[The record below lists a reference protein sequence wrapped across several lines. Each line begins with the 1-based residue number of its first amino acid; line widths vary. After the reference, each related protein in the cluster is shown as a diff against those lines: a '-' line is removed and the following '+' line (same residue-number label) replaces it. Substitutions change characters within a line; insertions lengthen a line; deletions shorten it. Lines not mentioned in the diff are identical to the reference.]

1 MANKYGYMAKI
12 GLSDDGLQT
21 SLKEIDSSLKEVDR
35 SIAATDK
42 AINNAGKAG
51 LETTQLWEQQY
62 DLLKTQIET
71 TAEKLQGL
79 ESVQS
84 KVAEAYDNG
93 AIDYSVYIEFQ
104 NEIANTATKLEN
116 LKKRAEEANAALHP
130 SADTSTY
137 QTINTSLD
145 GVNQRYAN
153 SRKELEEVNKALKVS
168 GDNAQLMA
176 QKNTLLGEAIH
187 DAQVKLQVLTSQ
199 QERMNEAVRSGDTT
213 AEEYRAFQREIAN
226 TQAELA
232 ALTEEQKNLGKAAEE
247 TGDKSEK
254 GLEKTTDALKK
265 VEKVA
270 MATTAAVTAALG
282 KLSSDALSAYSQHE
296 QMTGGIE
303 TLFAGAEDTVIANA
317 QNAYK
322 TAGIS
327 ANSYMETVTGFS
339 ATLLQGLGGDTQKAA
354 SIADQALIDMADNAN
369 KMGTAMGSI
378 QYAYQGF
385 AKQNYTMLD
394 NLKLGYGG
402 SQAEMARLINDSG
415 VLNGQ
420 MMATAKNVKEI
431 PFDKVIEAIHV
442 IQTNLGI
449 TGTTA
454 KEAESTIEGSLN
466 KLKASWENALVEIAQ
481 PLDDFAQDGLTVLND
496 NVDEIKEALVDTM
509 EEIKPLLDEGLEKA
523 KNWIESGGL
532 KEFSEDVVGTVEFI
546 IDNKETLLGI
556 FAALEISLG
565 AERMNKVIDSS
576 KEIISAI
583 NGIGDAANTAVGGV
597 DAMSMSLSG
606 WVAVAAVTIT
616 TAMALKTAIDNAA
629 DRLGEHSEEVNAL
642 DDEYKE
648 LNETLEEYNRLK
660 AESIELAAQEAGQN
674 IEDAKA
680 RAQSYKSQIDTL
692 ESLIAK
698 NREYY
703 GTNDLRGNELH
714 YFDQSGNAVGNAG
727 SFDEISDQLGSLYS
741 NYYAANDI
749 VRAYSETI
757 DEATDNSVKHMGE
770 VSEAAANSVK
780 SGEEALASAWE
791 HIRETTKAKMDELD
805 DQLATHKID
814 DTQYWAQRKAY
825 LEAHRDEESEEWWKY
840 YDAVTGHY
848 DKLSK
853 TEKTAADKSAKEAET
868 ALKDSYS
875 KRYEALKRQQKKNG
889 YGDSWLADELKK
901 MISELS
907 EGSDLYN
914 TYYDKWLDLTDKIS
928 DATKKATEKEVKEW
942 KASSDKVSDAVEKK
956 YEKVQQAFE
965 KAKSS
970 YINALD
976 MSASDKPEDDIYSRM
991 GLARPKSSEE
1001 EDTGN
1006 QYDFSS
1012 ENISKQTKELDE
1024 YTRNMERLEKSDIPE
1039 EYLENIRSM
1048 SFDKRKEYVKELLK
1062 LSPERLKKHYAD
1074 ISKYYR
1080 SAEKAGRSETQS
1092 LRDDA
1097 DKAAEEAKNTIK
1109 TSLDGL
1115 SSNAY
1120 ESGKAAAEAYW
1131 KGFKEYKADT
1141 NKLMGVTSAGSGGT
1155 SSSAAAVTPVNLT
1168 INVNGKQVATVNT
1181 EDYLNKMKNEGGVID
1196 V

>member
-1 MANKYGYMAKI
+1 
-12 GLSDDGLQT
+12 
-21 SLKEIDSSLKEVDR
+21 
-35 SIAATDK
+35 
-42 AINNAGKAG
+42 
-51 LETTQLWEQQY
+51 
-62 DLLKTQIET
+62 
-71 TAEKLQGL
+71 
-79 ESVQS
+79 
-84 KVAEAYDNG
+84 
-93 AIDYSVYIEFQ
+93 
-104 NEIANTATKLEN
+104 
-116 LKKRAEEANAALHP
+116 
-130 SADTSTY
+130 
-137 QTINTSLD
+137 
-145 GVNQRYAN
+145 
-153 SRKELEEVNKALKVS
+153 
-168 GDNAQLMA
+168 
-176 QKNTLLGEAIH
+176 
-187 DAQVKLQVLTSQ
+187 
-199 QERMNEAVRSGDTT
+199 
-213 AEEYRAFQREIAN
+213 
-226 TQAELA
+226 
-232 ALTEEQKNLGKAAEE
+232 
-247 TGDKSEK
+247 
-254 GLEKTTDALKK
+254 
-265 VEKVA
+265 
-270 MATTAAVTAALG
+270 
-282 KLSSDALSAYSQHE
+282 
-296 QMTGGIE
+296 
-303 TLFAGAEDTVIANA
+303 
-317 QNAYK
+317 
-322 TAGIS
+322 
-327 ANSYMETVTGFS
+327 
-339 ATLLQGLGGDTQKAA
+339 
-354 SIADQALIDMADNAN
+354 
-369 KMGTAMGSI
+369 
-378 QYAYQGF
+378 
-385 AKQNYTMLD
+385 
-394 NLKLGYGG
+394 
-402 SQAEMARLINDSG
+402 MARLINDSG

-420 MMATAKNVKEI
+420 MVATAKNVKEI
-431 PFDKVIEAIHV
+431 PFDKMIEAIHV

-454 KEAESTIEGSLN
+454 KEAETTIEGSLN

-509 EEIKPLLDEGLEKA
+509 EEIKPLLDDTLEKV
-523 KNWIESGGL
+523 KDWIESGGL
-532 KEFSEDVVGTVEFI
+532 KELSENIVGTVEFI
-546 IDNKETLLGI
+546 INNKETLLGI
-556 FAALEISLG
+556 FAALELALG
-565 AERMNKVIDSS
+565 AERIS
-576 KEIISAI
+576 KAVSGLKDVTSAI

-642 DDEYKE
+642 DDEYKK

-680 RAQSYKSQIDTL
+680 KAQSYKSQIDTL

-703 GTNDLRGNELH
+703 GTNDLRGNELY

-727 SFDEISDQLGSLYS
+727 SFDEISDRLGSLYS
-741 NYYAANDI
+741 DYYAANDI

-780 SGEEALASAWE
+780 SGEEALASAWD

-825 LEAHRDEESEEWWKY
+825 LEAHRDEDSEEWWKY
-840 YDAVTGHY
+840 YDAVTDHY

-853 TEKTAADKSAKEAET
+853 TEKTAAEKAAKEAEN
-868 ALKDSYS
+868 AVKESYS
-875 KRYEALKRQQKKNG
+875 QKYEALKRQQKENG
-889 YGDSWLADELKK
+889 YDDQWLADELKK
-901 MISELS
+901 MLSELT

-928 DATKKATEKEVKEW
+928 DATEKATEKEVKEW
-942 KASSDKVSDAVEKK
+942 KTSADKVANAVEKK
-956 YEKVQQAFE
+956 YEQVQKAFE

-970 YINALD
+970 YISALD
-976 MSASDKPEDDIYSRM
+976 LSASEKSEEDVYSRL
-991 GLARPKSSEE
+991 GLARPKNGEE
-1001 EDTGN
+1001 SADS

-1012 ENISKQTKELDE
+1012 DTIEKQTKELDE
-1024 YTRNMERLEKSDIPE
+1024 YNRNMERLEKSDIPE

-1080 SAEKAGRSETQS
+1080 SAEKAGRSDTQS

-1141 NKLMGVTSAGSGGT
+1141 DKLMGVTAAGTGGST
-1155 SSSAAAVTPVNLT
+1155 SSAAAAAAPINLT

>member
-1 MANKYGYMAKI
+1 MAKI
-12 GLSDDGLQT
+12 GIDTSGLQA
-21 SLKEIDSSLKEVDR
+21 SLKDVDTAVKSLSREMKSVDNVIKQ
-35 SIAATDK
+35 S
-42 AINNAGKAG
+42 G
-51 LETTQLWEQQY
+51 ES
-62 DLLKTQIET
+62 
-71 TAEKLQGL
+71 AEM
-79 ESVQS
+79 
-84 KVAEAYDNG
+84 
-93 AIDYSVYIEFQ
+93 
-104 NEIANTATKLEN
+104 T
-116 LKKRAEEANAALHP
+116 
-130 SADTSTY
+130 
-137 QTINTSLD
+137 
-145 GVNQRYAN
+145 
-153 SRKELEEVNKALKVS
+153 
-168 GDNAQLMA
+168 A
-176 QKNTLLGEAIH
+176 QKNEIY
-187 DAQVKLQVLTSQ
+187 AQKAAQLTQKLTALKSVESSILSA
-199 QERMNEAVRSGDTT
+199 RDSGNIS
-213 AEEYRAFQREIAN
+213 AEQYREYQREIAS
-226 TQAELA
+226 TEA
-232 ALTEEQKNLGKAAEE
+232 ALKNLGKTTEE
-247 TGDKSEK
+247 TAQKTLTLEDIVKANVISDIIVKGAEK
-254 GLEKTTDALKK
+254 
-265 VEKVA
+265 
-270 MATTAAVTAALG
+270 VTAAL
-282 KLSSDALSAYSQHE
+282 KQISSDALEAYSKYE

-339 ATLLQGLGGDTQKAA
+339 ATLLQGLSGDTQKAA
-354 SIADQALIDMADNAN
+354 EIADRALIDMSDNAN

-420 MMATAKNVKEI
+420 MVATAENVKEI

-466 KLKASWENALVEIAQ
+466 KLKASWENALVEIAE
-481 PLDDFAQDGLTVLND
+481 PLDDFAQGGLTVLND
-496 NVDEIKEALVDTM
+496 NVDEIKEALVGTM

-556 FAALEISLG
+556 FAALELSLG
-565 AERMNKVIDSS
+565 AERMSKVIDSS

-780 SGEEALASAWE
+780 SGEEALESAWE
-791 HIRETTKAKMDELD
+791 HIRATTKAKMDELD
-805 DQLATHKID
+805 GQLATHKID
-814 DTQYWAQRKAY
+814 DNTYWAQRKAY
-825 LEAHRDEESEEWWKY
+825 LEAHRDEDSEEWWKY
-840 YDAVTGHY
+840 YDAVNDHY

-875 KRYEALKRQQKKNG
+875 KRYEALKRQQKENG
-889 YGDSWLADELKK
+889 YGDSWLADGLKK
-901 MISELS
+901 MLSELT
-907 EGSDLYN
+907 EGSELYN
-914 TYYDKWLDLTDKIS
+914 TYYDKWIDLTDKIS
-928 DATKKATEKEVKEW
+928 DATEKATEKEVKEW
-942 KASSDKVSDAVEKK
+942 QTSSDKVSDAVEKK

-1012 ENISKQTKELDE
+1012 DTIEKQTKELDE

-1080 SAEKAGRSETQS
+1080 SAEKAGRSDTQS
-1092 LRDDA
+1092 LKDDA
-1097 DKAAEEAKNTIK
+1097 DKAALAAKGSIQK
-1109 TSLDGL
+1109 SLSELGSD
-1115 SSNAY
+1115 AY

-1131 KGFKEYKADT
+1131 KGFAEYKSDT
-1141 NKLMGVTSAGSGGT
+1141 EKLMGVTAAGNSKSAGIT
-1155 SSSAAAVTPVNLT
+1155 TPVNLT
-1168 INVNGKQVATVNT
+1168 INVNGKQAATIST
-1181 EDYLNKMKNEGGVID
+1181 EEYLNQVKNQGGTLD

>member
-1 MANKYGYMAKI
+1 MAKI
-12 GLSDDGLQT
+12 GIDTSGLQT
-21 SLKEIDSSLKEVDR
+21 SIKDVDTAVKSLSREMKAVDSV
-35 SIAATDK
+35 IAQS
-42 AINNAGKAG
+42 G
-51 LETTQLWEQQY
+51 ES
-62 DLLKTQIET
+62 
-71 TAEKLQGL
+71 AEM
-79 ESVQS
+79 
-84 KVAEAYDNG
+84 
-93 AIDYSVYIEFQ
+93 
-104 NEIANTATKLEN
+104 T
-116 LKKRAEEANAALHP
+116 
-130 SADTSTY
+130 
-137 QTINTSLD
+137 
-145 GVNQRYAN
+145 
-153 SRKELEEVNKALKVS
+153 
-168 GDNAQLMA
+168 A
-176 QKNTLLGEAIH
+176 QKNELYSQKIA
-187 DAQVKLQVLTSQ
+187 KLTEKLTALKSVENNVLSARNSGNISAEQ
-199 QERMNEAVRSGDTT
+199 FREYEREVVSTESALKR
-213 AEEYRAFQREIAN
+213 
-226 TQAELA
+226 
-232 ALTEEQKNLGKAAEE
+232 LTEEQKNLGKATEE
-247 TGDKSEK
+247 TTQKAVTLGDIVKANVISDVIVKGAEK
-254 GLEKTTDALKK
+254 VTGALKQI
-265 VEKVA
+265 
-270 MATTAAVTAALG
+270 
-282 KLSSDALSAYSQHE
+282 SSEAINAYSQYE
-296 QMTGGIE
+296 QMVGGVE
-303 TLFAGAEDTVIANA
+303 TLFAGAEDIVLENA
-317 QNAYK
+317 RNAYK

-402 SQAEMARLINDSG
+402 SQAEKARLINDSG

-420 MMATAKNVKEI
+420 MVATAKNVKEI

-454 KEAESTIEGSLN
+454 KEAETTIEGSLN

-556 FAALEISLG
+556 FAALELSLG

-629 DRLGEHSEEVNAL
+629 DRLGEHSEKVNAL
-642 DDEYKE
+642 DDEYNE

-703 GTNDLRGNELH
+703 GTNDLRGNELY

-757 DEATDNSVKHMGE
+757 DEVTDNSVKHMGE

-791 HIRETTKAKMDELD
+791 HLRATTKAKMEEYDSD
-805 DQLATHKID
+805 LATHKID
-814 DTQYWAQRKAY
+814 DNTYWAQRKAY

-840 YDAVTGHY
+840 YDAVNDHY

-853 TEKTAADKSAKEAET
+853 TEKTAADKAAKEA
-868 ALKDSYS
+868 
-875 KRYEALKRQQKKNG
+875 
-889 YGDSWLADELKK
+889 
-901 MISELS
+901 
-907 EGSDLYN
+907 
-914 TYYDKWLDLTDKIS
+914 DKIS
-928 DATKKATEKEVKEW
+928 DATEKATEKEVKEW
-942 KASSDKVSDAVEKK
+942 KTSSDKVSDAVEKK

-976 MSASDKPEDDIYSRM
+976 MSTSDKPEDDVYSRL
-991 GLARPKSSEE
+991 GLARPKNGEE
-1001 EDTGN
+1001 SADS

-1012 ENISKQTKELDE
+1012 DTIEKQTKELDE
-1024 YTRNMERLEKSDIPE
+1024 YTRNMEKLENSDIPE

-1048 SFDKRKEYVKELLK
+1048 NFDKRKEYVKELLK

-1074 ISKYYR
+1074 ISRYYQ
-1080 SAEKAGRSETQS
+1080 SAERAGRSDTQS
-1092 LRDDA
+1092 LKDDA
-1097 DKAAEEAKNTIK
+1097 DKAALAAKGSIQK
-1109 TSLDGL
+1109 SLSELGSD
-1115 SSNAY
+1115 AY

-1141 NKLMGVTSAGSGGT
+1141 DKLMGVTSAGSGGST
-1155 SSSAAAVTPVNLT
+1155 SSAAAVTPVNLT

>member
-12 GLSDDGLQT
+12 GIDTSGLQT
-21 SLKEIDSSLKEVDR
+21 SIKDVDTAVKSLSREMKAVDSV
-35 SIAATDK
+35 IAQS
-42 AINNAGKAG
+42 G
-51 LETTQLWEQQY
+51 ES
-62 DLLKTQIET
+62 
-71 TAEKLQGL
+71 AEM
-79 ESVQS
+79 
-84 KVAEAYDNG
+84 
-93 AIDYSVYIEFQ
+93 
-104 NEIANTATKLEN
+104 T
-116 LKKRAEEANAALHP
+116 
-130 SADTSTY
+130 
-137 QTINTSLD
+137 
-145 GVNQRYAN
+145 
-153 SRKELEEVNKALKVS
+153 
-168 GDNAQLMA
+168 A
-176 QKNTLLGEAIH
+176 QKNELYSQKIA
-187 DAQVKLQVLTSQ
+187 KLTEKLTALKSVENNVLSARNSGNISVEQ
-199 QERMNEAVRSGDTT
+199 FREYEREVVSTESALKR
-213 AEEYRAFQREIAN
+213 
-226 TQAELA
+226 
-232 ALTEEQKNLGKAAEE
+232 LTEEQKNLGKATEE
-247 TGDKSEK
+247 TTQKAVTLGDIVKANVISDVIVKGAEK
-254 GLEKTTDALKK
+254 VTGALKQI
-265 VEKVA
+265 
-270 MATTAAVTAALG
+270 
-282 KLSSDALSAYSQHE
+282 SSEAISAYSQYE
-296 QMTGGIE
+296 QMVGGVE
-303 TLFAGAEDTVIANA
+303 TLFAGAEDIVLENA
-317 QNAYK
+317 ENAFK
-322 TAGIS
+322 TAGVS
-327 ANSYMETVTGFS
+327 ANNYMQTVTSFS
-339 ATLLQGLGGDTQKAA
+339 ATLLQGLDGDTEKAA

-420 MMATAKNVKEI
+420 MVATAKNVKEI

-454 KEAESTIEGSLN
+454 NEAESTIEGSLN

-481 PLDDFAQDGLTVLND
+481 PLDDFAQGGLTVLND

-532 KEFSEDVVGTVEFI
+532 KEFSEDVVSTVEFI

-556 FAALEISLG
+556 FAALEVSLG

-741 NYYAANDI
+741 DYYAANDI

-791 HIRETTKAKMDELD
+791 HIRATTKAKMEEYDSD
-805 DQLATHKID
+805 LATHKID
-814 DTQYWAQRKAY
+814 DNTYWAQRKAY
-825 LEAHRDEESEEWWKY
+825 LEAHRDEDSEEWWKY
-840 YDAVTGHY
+840 YDAVTDHY

-853 TEKTAADKSAKEAET
+853 TEKTAADKAAKEA
-868 ALKDSYS
+868 
-875 KRYEALKRQQKKNG
+875 
-889 YGDSWLADELKK
+889 
-901 MISELS
+901 
-907 EGSDLYN
+907 
-914 TYYDKWLDLTDKIS
+914 DKIS
-928 DATKKATEKEVKEW
+928 DATEKATEKEVKEW
-942 KASSDKVSDAVEKK
+942 KTSSDKVSDAVEKK

-976 MSASDKPEDDIYSRM
+976 LSASKKAEDDVYSRL
-991 GLARPKSSEE
+991 GLARPKNGEE
-1001 EDTGN
+1001 SADS

-1012 ENISKQTKELDE
+1012 DTIEKQTKELDE

-1048 SFDKRKEYVKELLK
+1048 NFDKRKEYVKELLK

-1074 ISKYYR
+1074 ISRYYQ
-1080 SAEKAGRSETQS
+1080 SAERAGRSDTQS
-1092 LRDDA
+1092 LKDDA

-1120 ESGKAAAEAYW
+1120 ESGKATAEAYW

-1141 NKLMGVTSAGSGGT
+1141 DKLMGVTSAGSGGT

>member
-1 MANKYGYMAKI
+1 MAPNKYGYMAKI
-12 GLSDDGLQT
+12 GIDTTGVQNGLTEADSAMRAFSREMREVNNVIAQGGNSAEMAAQRNQLYAEQITQLNRRLEALRSVEEDINRARANGNIDESEYRAYRREIEQT
-21 SLKEIDSSLKEVDR
+21 ENALQNLREQQRDIG
-35 SIAATDK
+35 A
-42 AINNAGKAG
+42 NAGKD
-51 LETTQLWEQQY
+51 Y
-62 DLLKTQIET
+62 DKVVS
-71 TAEKLQGL
+71 ALQ
-79 ESVQS
+79 
-84 KVAEAYDNG
+84 N
-93 AIDYSVYIEFQ
+93 
-104 NEIANTATKLEN
+104 
-116 LKKRAEEANAALHP
+116 
-130 SADTSTY
+130 
-137 QTINTSLD
+137 
-145 GVNQRYAN
+145 
-153 SRKELEEVNKALKVS
+153 
-168 GDNAQLMA
+168 
-176 QKNTLLGEAIH
+176 
-187 DAQVKLQVLTSQ
+187 
-199 QERMNEAVRSGDTT
+199 
-213 AEEYRAFQREIAN
+213 
-226 TQAELA
+226 
-232 ALTEEQKNLGKAAEE
+232 
-247 TGDKSEK
+247 
-254 GLEKTTDALKK
+254 

-270 MATTAAVTAALG
+270 LATTGAVAAALG
-282 KLSSDALSAYSQHE
+282 KLSSDALSAYSQYE
-296 QMTGGIE
+296 QLGGGIE
-303 TLFAGAEDTVIANA
+303 TLFAGAEDIVLENA
-317 QNAYK
+317 ENAFK
-322 TAGIS
+322 TAGVS
-327 ANSYMETVTGFS
+327 ANNYMQTVTSFL
-339 ATLLQGLGGDTQKAA
+339 ATLLQGLDGDTEKAA
-354 SIADQALIDMADNAN
+354 RIADQALIDMSDNAN

-415 VLNGQ
+415 VLNGEII
-420 MMATAKNVKEI
+420 ATAENVKQI
-431 PFDKVIEAIHV
+431 PFDKIIEAIHV

-454 KEAESTIEGSLN
+454 LEAETTLEGSMN

-509 EEIKPLLDEGLEKA
+509 EEIKPLLDDTLEKV
-523 KNWIESGGL
+523 KDWIESGGL
-532 KEFSEDVVGTVEFI
+532 KELSENIVGTVEFI
-546 IDNKETLLGI
+546 INNKETLLGI
-556 FAALEISLG
+556 FAALELALG
-565 AERMNKVIDSS
+565 AERIS
-576 KEIISAI
+576 KAVSGLKDVTSAI

-680 RAQSYKSQIDTL
+680 RALSYKSQIDTL

-791 HIRETTKAKMDELD
+791 HIRETTKAKMEEYDSD
-805 DQLATHKID
+805 LATHKID
-814 DTQYWAQRKAY
+814 DNTYWAQRKAY

-840 YDAVTGHY
+840 YDAVNDHY

-853 TEKTAADKSAKEAET
+853 TEKTAADKSAKEAE
-868 ALKDSYS
+868 AVLKDSYS
-875 KRYEALKRQQKKNG
+875 KRYEALKRQQKENG

-901 MISELS
+901 MLSELTK
-907 EGSDLYN
+907 GSDLYN

-928 DATKKATEKEVKEW
+928 DATEKATEKEVKEW
-942 KASSDKVSDAVEKK
+942 KTSSDKVSDAVEKK

-976 MSASDKPEDDIYSRM
+976 LSASKKAEDDVYSRM
-991 GLARPKSSEE
+991 GLARPKNGEE
-1001 EDTGN
+1001 SADS

-1012 ENISKQTKELDE
+1012 DTIAKQTKELDE

-1074 ISKYYR
+1074 ISRYYQ
-1080 SAEKAGRSETQS
+1080 SAERAGRSDTQS

-1097 DKAAEEAKNTIK
+1097 DKAALAAKGSIQK
-1109 TSLDGL
+1109 SLSELGSD
-1115 SSNAY
+1115 AY

-1141 NKLMGVTSAGSGGT
+1141 DKLMGVTSAGSGGT
-1155 SSSAAAVTPVNLT
+1155 SSSATAVTPVNLT

>member
-12 GLSDDGLQT
+12 GIDTSGLQT
-21 SLKEIDSSLKEVDR
+21 SIKDVDTAVKSLSREMKAVDSV
-35 SIAATDK
+35 IAQS
-42 AINNAGKAG
+42 G
-51 LETTQLWEQQY
+51 ES
-62 DLLKTQIET
+62 
-71 TAEKLQGL
+71 AEM
-79 ESVQS
+79 
-84 KVAEAYDNG
+84 
-93 AIDYSVYIEFQ
+93 
-104 NEIANTATKLEN
+104 T
-116 LKKRAEEANAALHP
+116 
-130 SADTSTY
+130 
-137 QTINTSLD
+137 
-145 GVNQRYAN
+145 
-153 SRKELEEVNKALKVS
+153 
-168 GDNAQLMA
+168 A
-176 QKNTLLGEAIH
+176 QKNELYSQKIA
-187 DAQVKLQVLTSQ
+187 KLTEKLTALKSVENNVLSARNNGNISAEQ
-199 QERMNEAVRSGDTT
+199 FREYEREVVSTESALKR
-213 AEEYRAFQREIAN
+213 
-226 TQAELA
+226 
-232 ALTEEQKNLGKAAEE
+232 LTEEQKNLGKATEE
-247 TGDKSEK
+247 TTQKAVTLGDIVKANVISDVIVKGAEK
-254 GLEKTTDALKK
+254 VTGALKQI
-265 VEKVA
+265 
-270 MATTAAVTAALG
+270 
-282 KLSSDALSAYSQHE
+282 SSEAISAYSQYE
-296 QMTGGIE
+296 QMVGGVE
-303 TLFAGAEDTVIANA
+303 TLFAGAEDIVLENA
-317 QNAYK
+317 ENAFK
-322 TAGIS
+322 TAGVS
-327 ANSYMETVTGFS
+327 ANNYMQTITSFS
-339 ATLLQGLGGDTQKAA
+339 ATLLQGLDGDTEKAA
-354 SIADQALIDMADNAN
+354 RIADQALIDMSDNAN

-420 MMATAKNVKEI
+420 MVATAKNVKEI

-454 KEAESTIEGSLN
+454 KEAETTIEGSLN

-556 FAALEISLG
+556 FAALELSLG

-629 DRLGEHSEEVNAL
+629 DRLGEHSEKVNAL
-642 DDEYKE
+642 DDEHKE

-757 DEATDNSVKHMGE
+757 NEAADNSVKHMGE

-791 HIRETTKAKMDELD
+791 HIRATTKAKMEEYDSD
-805 DQLATHKID
+805 LATHKID
-814 DTQYWAQRKAY
+814 DNTYWAQRKAY

-840 YDAVTGHY
+840 YDAVTDHY

-853 TEKTAADKSAKEAET
+853 TEKTAADKSAKEAEN
-868 ALKDSYS
+868 ALKESYS
-875 KRYEALKRQQKKNG
+875 QKYEALKRQQKENG

-901 MISELS
+901 MLSELT
-907 EGSDLYN
+907 EGSELYN

-928 DATKKATEKEVKEW
+928 DATEKATEKEVKEW
-942 KASSDKVSDAVEKK
+942 KTSADKVANAVEKK
-956 YEKVQQAFE
+956 YEQVQKAFE

-970 YINALD
+970 YISALD
-976 MSASDKPEDDIYSRM
+976 LSASQKAEDDVYSRL
-991 GLARPKSSEE
+991 GLARPKNGEE
-1001 EDTGN
+1001 SADS

-1012 ENISKQTKELDE
+1012 DTISKQTKELDE

-1080 SAEKAGRSETQS
+1080 SAEKAGRSDTQS

-1141 NKLMGVTSAGSGGT
+1141 DKLMGVTSAGSGGT

>member
-213 AEEYRAFQREIAN
+213 VEEYRAFQREIAN

-232 ALTEEQKNLGKAAEE
+232 ALTEEQKNLGKATEE
-247 TGDKSEK
+247 TTQKAVTLGDIVKANVISEVIVK
-254 GLEKTTDALKK
+254 GAEKVTGALKQI
-265 VEKVA
+265 
-270 MATTAAVTAALG
+270 
-282 KLSSDALSAYSQHE
+282 SSEAISAYSQYE
-296 QMTGGIE
+296 QMVGGVE
-303 TLFAGAEDTVIANA
+303 TLFAGAEDIVLENA
-317 QNAYK
+317 RNAYK

-354 SIADQALIDMADNAN
+354 SIADQALIDMSDNAN

-420 MMATAKNVKEI
+420 MVATAKNVKEI

-454 KEAESTIEGSLN
+454 KEAETTIEGSLN

-556 FAALEISLG
+556 FAALEVSLG
-565 AERMNKVIDSS
+565 AERMSKVIDGS

-583 NGIGDAANTAVGGV
+583 NGIGDAANTAIGGV

-642 DDEYKE
+642 DDEYKK

-741 NYYAANDI
+741 DYYAANDI

-791 HIRETTKAKMDELD
+791 HIRATTKAKMEEYDSD
-805 DQLATHKID
+805 LATHKID

-825 LEAHRDEESEEWWKY
+825 LEAHRDEDSEEWWKY
-840 YDAVTGHY
+840 YDAVNDHY
-848 DKLSK
+848 DKLSE

-875 KRYEALKRQQKKNG
+875 KRYEALKRQQKENG
-889 YGDSWLADELKK
+889 YGDSWLADGLKK
-901 MISELS
+901 MLSELT
-907 EGSDLYN
+907 EGSELYN

-928 DATKKATEKEVKEW
+928 DATEKATEKEVKEW
-942 KASSDKVSDAVEKK
+942 KTSSDKVSDAVEKK

-976 MSASDKPEDDIYSRM
+976 LSASQKAEDDVYSRL
-991 GLARPKSSEE
+991 GLARPKNGEE
-1001 EDTGN
+1001 SADS

-1012 ENISKQTKELDE
+1012 DTIAKQTKEIDE

-1048 SFDKRKEYVKELLK
+1048 NFDKRKEYVKELLK

-1080 SAEKAGRSETQS
+1080 SAEKAGRSDTQS
-1092 LRDDA
+1092 LKDDA
-1097 DKAAEEAKNTIK
+1097 DKAALAAKGSIQK
-1109 TSLDGL
+1109 SLSELGSD
-1115 SSNAY
+1115 AY

-1141 NKLMGVTSAGSGGT
+1141 DKLMGVTSAGSGGST
-1155 SSSAAAVTPVNLT
+1155 SSAAAVTPVNLT

>member
-12 GLSDDGLQT
+12 GIDTSGLQT
-21 SLKEIDSSLKEVDR
+21 SIKDVDTAVKSLSREMKAVDSV
-35 SIAATDK
+35 IAQS
-42 AINNAGKAG
+42 G
-51 LETTQLWEQQY
+51 ES
-62 DLLKTQIET
+62 
-71 TAEKLQGL
+71 AEM
-79 ESVQS
+79 
-84 KVAEAYDNG
+84 
-93 AIDYSVYIEFQ
+93 
-104 NEIANTATKLEN
+104 T
-116 LKKRAEEANAALHP
+116 
-130 SADTSTY
+130 
-137 QTINTSLD
+137 
-145 GVNQRYAN
+145 
-153 SRKELEEVNKALKVS
+153 
-168 GDNAQLMA
+168 A
-176 QKNTLLGEAIH
+176 QKNELYSQKIA
-187 DAQVKLQVLTSQ
+187 KLTEKLTALKSVENNVLSARNNGNISAEQ
-199 QERMNEAVRSGDTT
+199 FREYEREVVSTESALKR
-213 AEEYRAFQREIAN
+213 
-226 TQAELA
+226 
-232 ALTEEQKNLGKAAEE
+232 LTEEQKNLGKATEE
-247 TGDKSEK
+247 TTQKAVTLGDIVKANVISDVIVKGAEK
-254 GLEKTTDALKK
+254 VTGALKQI
-265 VEKVA
+265 
-270 MATTAAVTAALG
+270 
-282 KLSSDALSAYSQHE
+282 SSEAINAYSQYE
-296 QMTGGIE
+296 QMVGGVE
-303 TLFAGAEDTVIANA
+303 TLFAGAEDIVLENA
-317 QNAYK
+317 RNAYK

-420 MMATAKNVKEI
+420 MVATAKNVKEI

-454 KEAESTIEGSLN
+454 KEAETTIEGSLN

-509 EEIKPLLDEGLEKA
+509 EEIKPLLDDTLEKV
-523 KNWIESGGL
+523 KDWIESGGL
-532 KEFSEDVVGTVEFI
+532 KELSENIVGTVEFI
-546 IDNKETLLGI
+546 INNKETLLGI
-556 FAALEISLG
+556 FAALELALG
-565 AERMNKVIDSS
+565 AERIS
-576 KEIISAI
+576 KAVSGLKDVTSAI

-660 AESIELAAQEAGQN
+660 AESIELAAQEAGRN
-674 IEDAKA
+674 IEDAKT

-703 GTNDLRGNELH
+703 GTDDLRGNELH

-741 NYYAANDI
+741 DYYAANDI

-791 HIRETTKAKMDELD
+791 HIRATTKAKMEEYDSD
-805 DQLATHKID
+805 LATHKID
-814 DTQYWAQRKAY
+814 DNTYWAQRKAY

-840 YDAVTGHY
+840 YDAVNDHY
-848 DKLSK
+848 DKLSE

-875 KRYEALKRQQKKNG
+875 KRYEALKRQQKENG

-901 MISELS
+901 MLSELT

-928 DATKKATEKEVKEW
+928 EKEVKEW
-942 KASSDKVSDAVEKK
+942 KASADKVANAVEKK
-956 YEKVQQAFE
+956 YEQVQKAFE

-976 MSASDKPEDDIYSRM
+976 MSTSDKPEDDVYSRL
-991 GLARPKSSEE
+991 GLARPKNGEE
-1001 EDTGN
+1001 SADS

-1012 ENISKQTKELDE
+1012 DTIAKQTKELDE

-1080 SAEKAGRSETQS
+1080 SAEKAGRSDTQS

-1097 DKAAEEAKNTIK
+1097 DKAAEEAKKTIK
-1109 TSLDGL
+1109 ASLAGL

-1141 NKLMGVTSAGSGGT
+1141 DKLMGVTSAGSGGST
-1155 SSSAAAVTPVNLT
+1155 SSAAAVTPVNLT

-1181 EDYLNKMKNEGGVID
+1181 EDYLNRMKNEGGVID

>member
-1 MANKYGYMAKI
+1 MAPNKYGYMAKI
-12 GLSDDGLQT
+12 GIDTTGVQNGLTEADSAMRAFSREMREVNNVIAQGGNSAEMAAQRNQLYAEQITQLNRRLEALRSVEEDINRARANGNIDESEYRAYRREIEQT
-21 SLKEIDSSLKEVDR
+21 ENALQNLREQQRDIG
-35 SIAATDK
+35 A
-42 AINNAGKAG
+42 NAGKD
-51 LETTQLWEQQY
+51 Y
-62 DLLKTQIET
+62 DKVVS
-71 TAEKLQGL
+71 ALQ
-79 ESVQS
+79 
-84 KVAEAYDNG
+84 N
-93 AIDYSVYIEFQ
+93 
-104 NEIANTATKLEN
+104 
-116 LKKRAEEANAALHP
+116 
-130 SADTSTY
+130 
-137 QTINTSLD
+137 
-145 GVNQRYAN
+145 
-153 SRKELEEVNKALKVS
+153 
-168 GDNAQLMA
+168 
-176 QKNTLLGEAIH
+176 
-187 DAQVKLQVLTSQ
+187 
-199 QERMNEAVRSGDTT
+199 
-213 AEEYRAFQREIAN
+213 
-226 TQAELA
+226 
-232 ALTEEQKNLGKAAEE
+232 
-247 TGDKSEK
+247 
-254 GLEKTTDALKK
+254 

-270 MATTAAVTAALG
+270 LATTGAVAAALG
-282 KLSSDALSAYSQHE
+282 KLSSDALSAYSQYE
-296 QMTGGIE
+296 QLVGGNE
-303 TLFAGAEDTVIANA
+303 TLFAGAEDIVLENA
-317 QNAYK
+317 ENAFK
-322 TAGIS
+322 TAGVS
-327 ANSYMETVTGFS
+327 ANNYMQTVTSFS
-339 ATLLQGLGGDTQKAA
+339 ATLLQGLDGDTEKAA
-354 SIADQALIDMADNAN
+354 RIADQALIDMSDNAN

-378 QYAYQGF
+378 QYTYQGF

-415 VLNGQ
+415 VLNGEII
-420 MMATAKNVKEI
+420 ATAENVKQI
-431 PFDKVIEAIHV
+431 PFDKIIEAIHV

-454 KEAESTIEGSLN
+454 LEAETTLEGSMN
-466 KLKASWENALVEIAQ
+466 KLKASWENALVDIAR
-481 PLDDFAQDGLTVLND
+481 PLDDFAQGGLTILND
-496 NVDEIKEALVDTM
+496 NIDTIKEALVDTM

-556 FAALEISLG
+556 FAALELSLG

-660 AESIELAAQEAGQN
+660 AESIELAAQEAWQN

-703 GTNDLRGNELH
+703 GTNDLRGNEIH

-741 NYYAANDI
+741 DYYAANDI

-780 SGEEALASAWE
+780 SGEEALESAWE
-791 HIRETTKAKMDELD
+791 HIRATTKAKMDELD
-805 DQLATHKID
+805 GQLATHKID
-814 DTQYWAQRKAY
+814 DNTYWAQRKAY
-825 LEAHRDEESEEWWKY
+825 LEAHRDEDSEEWWKY
-840 YDAVTGHY
+840 YDAVNDHY

-875 KRYEALKRQQKKNG
+875 KRYEALKRQQKENG
-889 YGDSWLADELKK
+889 YGDSWLADGLKK
-901 MISELS
+901 MLSELT
-907 EGSDLYN
+907 EGSELYN
-914 TYYDKWLDLTDKIS
+914 TYYDKWIDLTDKIS
-928 DATKKATEKEVKEW
+928 DATEKATEKEVKEW
-942 KASSDKVSDAVEKK
+942 QTSSDKVSDAVEKK

-1012 ENISKQTKELDE
+1012 DTIEKQTKELDE

-1080 SAEKAGRSETQS
+1080 SAEKAGRSDTQS
-1092 LRDDA
+1092 LKDDA
-1097 DKAAEEAKNTIK
+1097 DKAALAAKGSIQK
-1109 TSLDGL
+1109 SLSELGSD
-1115 SSNAY
+1115 AY

-1131 KGFKEYKADT
+1131 KGFAEYKSDT
-1141 NKLMGVTSAGSGGT
+1141 EKLMGVTAAGNSKSAGIT
-1155 SSSAAAVTPVNLT
+1155 TPVNLT
-1168 INVNGKQVATVNT
+1168 INVNGKQAATIST
-1181 EDYLNKMKNEGGVID
+1181 EEYLNQVKNQGGTLD

>member
-12 GLSDDGLQT
+12 GIDTSGLQT
-21 SLKEIDSSLKEVDR
+21 SIKDVDTAVKSLSREMKAVDSV
-35 SIAATDK
+35 IAQSV
-42 AINNAGKAG
+42 
-51 LETTQLWEQQY
+51 ES
-62 DLLKTQIET
+62 
-71 TAEKLQGL
+71 AEM
-79 ESVQS
+79 
-84 KVAEAYDNG
+84 
-93 AIDYSVYIEFQ
+93 
-104 NEIANTATKLEN
+104 T
-116 LKKRAEEANAALHP
+116 
-130 SADTSTY
+130 
-137 QTINTSLD
+137 
-145 GVNQRYAN
+145 
-153 SRKELEEVNKALKVS
+153 
-168 GDNAQLMA
+168 A
-176 QKNTLLGEAIH
+176 QKNELYSQKIA
-187 DAQVKLQVLTSQ
+187 KLTEKLTALKSVENNVLSARNNGNISAEQ
-199 QERMNEAVRSGDTT
+199 FREYEREVVSTESALKR
-213 AEEYRAFQREIAN
+213 
-226 TQAELA
+226 
-232 ALTEEQKNLGKAAEE
+232 LTEEQKNLGKATEE
-247 TGDKSEK
+247 TTQKAVTLGDIVKANVISDVIVKGAEK
-254 GLEKTTDALKK
+254 VTGALKQI
-265 VEKVA
+265 
-270 MATTAAVTAALG
+270 
-282 KLSSDALSAYSQHE
+282 SSEAINAYSQYE
-296 QMTGGIE
+296 QMVGGVE
-303 TLFAGAEDTVIANA
+303 TLFAGAEDIVLENA

-420 MMATAKNVKEI
+420 MVATAKNVKEI

-454 KEAESTIEGSLN
+454 KEAETTIEGSLN

-556 FAALEISLG
+556 FAALEVSLG

-583 NGIGDAANTAVGGV
+583 NGIGDAANTAVGSV

-741 NYYAANDI
+741 DYYAANDI

-791 HIRETTKAKMDELD
+791 HIRATTKAKMEEYDSD
-805 DQLATHKID
+805 LATHKID
-814 DTQYWAQRKAY
+814 DNTYWAQRKAY

-840 YDAVTGHY
+840 YDAVTDHY

-875 KRYEALKRQQKKNG
+875 KRYEALKRQQKENG

-901 MISELS
+901 MLSELT

-928 DATKKATEKEVKEW
+928 EKEVKEW
-942 KASSDKVSDAVEKK
+942 KTSADKVSDAVEKK

-976 MSASDKPEDDIYSRM
+976 LSASQKAEDDVYSRL
-991 GLARPKSSEE
+991 GLARPKNGDGSADS
-1001 EDTGN
+1001 

-1012 ENISKQTKELDE
+1012 DTIEKQTKELDE

-1141 NKLMGVTSAGSGGT
+1141 DKLMGVTSAGSGGST
-1155 SSSAAAVTPVNLT
+1155 SSAAAVTPVNLT

>member
-213 AEEYRAFQREIAN
+213 AEEYRAFQREISN

-247 TGDKSEK
+247 TGNKSEK

-282 KLSSDALSAYSQHE
+282 KLSSDALSAYSQYE
-296 QMTGGIE
+296 QMVGGVE
-303 TLFAGAEDTVIANA
+303 TLFAGAEDIVLENA
-317 QNAYK
+317 RNAYK

-692 ESLIAK
+692 ESLIEK

-703 GTNDLRGNELH
+703 GTNDLRGNELY
-714 YFDQSGNAVGNAG
+714 YFDQSGNAAG
-727 SFDEISDQLGSLYS
+727 SAGSYDEISDQLGSLYHD
-741 NYYAANDI
+741 YYAANDI
-749 VRAYSETI
+749 VKAYSETI
-757 DEATDNSVKHMGE
+757 NEAADNSVKHMGE

-791 HIRETTKAKMDELD
+791 HIRATTKAKMDELD
-805 DQLATHKID
+805 NQLATHKID
-814 DTQYWAQRKAY
+814 DNTYWAQRKAY

-840 YDAVTGHY
+840 YDAVTDHY

-875 KRYEALKRQQKKNG
+875 KRYEALKRQQKENG

-928 DATKKATEKEVKEW
+928 DATEKATEKEVKEW
-942 KASSDKVSDAVEKK
+942 KTSADKVANAVEKK
-956 YEKVQQAFE
+956 YEQVQKAFE

-976 MSASDKPEDDIYSRM
+976 MSASDKPEDDVYSRM

-1024 YTRNMERLEKSDIPE
+1024 YTRNMEKLENSDIPE

-1048 SFDKRKEYVKELLK
+1048 NFDKRKEYVKELLK

-1080 SAEKAGRSETQS
+1080 SAEKAGRSDTQS

-1141 NKLMGVTSAGSGGT
+1141 DKLMGVTSAGSGGT

>member
-12 GLSDDGLQT
+12 GIDTSGLQT
-21 SLKEIDSSLKEVDR
+21 SIKDVDTAVKSLSREMKAVDSV
-35 SIAATDK
+35 IAQS
-42 AINNAGKAG
+42 G
-51 LETTQLWEQQY
+51 ES
-62 DLLKTQIET
+62 
-71 TAEKLQGL
+71 AEM
-79 ESVQS
+79 
-84 KVAEAYDNG
+84 
-93 AIDYSVYIEFQ
+93 
-104 NEIANTATKLEN
+104 T
-116 LKKRAEEANAALHP
+116 
-130 SADTSTY
+130 
-137 QTINTSLD
+137 
-145 GVNQRYAN
+145 
-153 SRKELEEVNKALKVS
+153 
-168 GDNAQLMA
+168 A
-176 QKNTLLGEAIH
+176 QKNELYSQKIA
-187 DAQVKLQVLTSQ
+187 KLTEKLTALKSVENNVLSARNSGNISAEQ
-199 QERMNEAVRSGDTT
+199 FREYEREVVSTESALKR
-213 AEEYRAFQREIAN
+213 
-226 TQAELA
+226 
-232 ALTEEQKNLGKAAEE
+232 LTEEQKNLGKATEE
-247 TGDKSEK
+247 TTQKAVTLGDIVKANVISDVIVKGAEK
-254 GLEKTTDALKK
+254 VTGALKQI
-265 VEKVA
+265 
-270 MATTAAVTAALG
+270 
-282 KLSSDALSAYSQHE
+282 SSEAINAYSQYE
-296 QMTGGIE
+296 QMVGGVE
-303 TLFAGAEDTVIANA
+303 TLFAGAEDIVLENA
-317 QNAYK
+317 RNAYK

-402 SQAEMARLINDSG
+402 SQAEKARLINDSG

-420 MMATAKNVKEI
+420 MVATAKNVKEI

-454 KEAESTIEGSLN
+454 KEAETTIEGSLN

-556 FAALEISLG
+556 FAALELSLG

-629 DRLGEHSEEVNAL
+629 DRLGEHSEKVNAL
-642 DDEYKE
+642 DDEYNE

-770 VSEAAANSVK
+770 VSEATANSVK

-791 HIRETTKAKMDELD
+791 HIRATTKAKMEEYDSD
-805 DQLATHKID
+805 LATHKID
-814 DTQYWAQRKAY
+814 DNTYWAQRKAY
-825 LEAHRDEESEEWWKY
+825 LEAHRDEDSEEWWKY
-840 YDAVTGHY
+840 YDAVTDHY

-875 KRYEALKRQQKKNG
+875 KRYEALKRQQKENG

-901 MISELS
+901 MLSELT

-928 DATKKATEKEVKEW
+928 EKEVKEW
-942 KASSDKVSDAVEKK
+942 KASADKVANAVEKK
-956 YEKVQQAFE
+956 YEQVQKAFE

-976 MSASDKPEDDIYSRM
+976 MSTSDKPEDDVYSRM
-991 GLARPKSSEE
+991 GLARPKNGEE
-1001 EDTGN
+1001 SADS
-1006 QYDFSS
+1006 QYDFGSDT
-1012 ENISKQTKELDE
+1012 IAKQTKELDE

-1080 SAEKAGRSETQS
+1080 SAEKAGRSDTQS

-1097 DKAAEEAKNTIK
+1097 DKAAEEAKKTIK
-1109 TSLDGL
+1109 ASLAGL

-1141 NKLMGVTSAGSGGT
+1141 DKLMGVASAGSGGST
-1155 SSSAAAVTPVNLT
+1155 SSAAAVTPVNLT

>member
-1 MANKYGYMAKI
+1 MASNKYGYMAKI
-12 GLSDDGLQT
+12 GIDTTGVQNGLTEADSAMRAFSREMREVNNVIAQGGNSAEMAAQRNQLYAEQITQLNRRLEALRSVEEDINRARANGNIDESEYRAYRREIEQT
-21 SLKEIDSSLKEVDR
+21 ENALQNLREQQRDIG
-35 SIAATDK
+35 A
-42 AINNAGKAG
+42 NAGKD
-51 LETTQLWEQQY
+51 Y
-62 DLLKTQIET
+62 DKVVS
-71 TAEKLQGL
+71 ALQ
-79 ESVQS
+79 
-84 KVAEAYDNG
+84 N
-93 AIDYSVYIEFQ
+93 
-104 NEIANTATKLEN
+104 
-116 LKKRAEEANAALHP
+116 
-130 SADTSTY
+130 
-137 QTINTSLD
+137 
-145 GVNQRYAN
+145 
-153 SRKELEEVNKALKVS
+153 
-168 GDNAQLMA
+168 
-176 QKNTLLGEAIH
+176 
-187 DAQVKLQVLTSQ
+187 
-199 QERMNEAVRSGDTT
+199 
-213 AEEYRAFQREIAN
+213 
-226 TQAELA
+226 
-232 ALTEEQKNLGKAAEE
+232 
-247 TGDKSEK
+247 
-254 GLEKTTDALKK
+254 

-270 MATTAAVTAALG
+270 LATTGAVAAALG

-296 QMTGGIE
+296 QMVGGVE
-303 TLFAGAEDTVIANA
+303 TLFAGAEDIVLENA

-339 ATLLQGLGGDTQKAA
+339 ATLLQGLSGDTQKAA
-354 SIADQALIDMADNAN
+354 EIADQALIDMSDNAN

-420 MMATAKNVKEI
+420 MVATAKNVKEI

-466 KLKASWENALVEIAQ
+466 KLKASWENALVEIAE

-532 KEFSEDVVGTVEFI
+532 KELSENIVGTVEFI
-546 IDNKETLLGI
+546 INNKETLLGI
-556 FAALEISLG
+556 FAALELALG
-565 AERMNKVIDSS
+565 AERIS
-576 KEIISAI
+576 KAVSGLKDVTSAI

-629 DRLGEHSEEVNAL
+629 DRLGEHSEKVNAL

-692 ESLIAK
+692 ESLIEK

-703 GTNDLRGNELH
+703 GTNDLRGNELY
-714 YFDQSGNAVGNAG
+714 YFDQSGNAAG
-727 SFDEISDQLGSLYS
+727 SAGSYDEISDQLGSLYS

-791 HIRETTKAKMDELD
+791 HIRATTKAKMDELD

-814 DTQYWAQRKAY
+814 DNTYWAQRKAY

-840 YDAVTGHY
+840 YDAVTDHY

-875 KRYEALKRQQKKNG
+875 KRYEALKRQQKENG

-914 TYYDKWLDLTDKIS
+914 TYYDKWIDLTGKIS
-928 DATKKATEKEVKEW
+928 DATEKATEKEVKEW
-942 KASSDKVSDAVEKK
+942 KTSADKVANAVEKK
-956 YEKVQQAFE
+956 YEQVQKAFE

-1012 ENISKQTKELDE
+1012 ENISRQTKELDE
-1024 YTRNMERLEKSDIPE
+1024 YARNMEKLENSDIPE

-1048 SFDKRKEYVKELLK
+1048 NFDKRKEYVKELLK

-1080 SAEKAGRSETQS
+1080 SAEKAGRSDTQS

-1097 DKAAEEAKNTIK
+1097 DKAAEEAKKTIK
-1109 TSLDGL
+1109 ASLAGL

-1141 NKLMGVTSAGSGGT
+1141 DKLMGVTSAGAGGS
-1155 SSSAAAVTPVNLT
+1155 SSSATAVTPVNLT

>member
-12 GLSDDGLQT
+12 GIDTSGLQT
-21 SLKEIDSSLKEVDR
+21 SIKDVDTAVKSLSREMKAVDSV
-35 SIAATDK
+35 IAQS
-42 AINNAGKAG
+42 G
-51 LETTQLWEQQY
+51 ES
-62 DLLKTQIET
+62 
-71 TAEKLQGL
+71 AEM
-79 ESVQS
+79 
-84 KVAEAYDNG
+84 
-93 AIDYSVYIEFQ
+93 
-104 NEIANTATKLEN
+104 T
-116 LKKRAEEANAALHP
+116 
-130 SADTSTY
+130 
-137 QTINTSLD
+137 
-145 GVNQRYAN
+145 
-153 SRKELEEVNKALKVS
+153 
-168 GDNAQLMA
+168 A
-176 QKNTLLGEAIH
+176 QKNELYSQKIA
-187 DAQVKLQVLTSQ
+187 KLTEKLTALKSVENNVLSARNNGNISAEQ
-199 QERMNEAVRSGDTT
+199 FREYEREVVSTESALKR
-213 AEEYRAFQREIAN
+213 
-226 TQAELA
+226 
-232 ALTEEQKNLGKAAEE
+232 LTEEQKNLGKATEE
-247 TGDKSEK
+247 TTQKAVTLGDIVKANVISDVIVKGAEK
-254 GLEKTTDALKK
+254 VTGALKQI
-265 VEKVA
+265 
-270 MATTAAVTAALG
+270 
-282 KLSSDALSAYSQHE
+282 SSEAISAYSQYE
-296 QMTGGIE
+296 QMVGGVE
-303 TLFAGAEDTVIANA
+303 TLFAGAEDIVLENA
-317 QNAYK
+317 RNAYK

-420 MMATAKNVKEI
+420 MVATAKNVKEI

-466 KLKASWENALVEIAQ
+466 KLKASWENALVEIAE

-509 EEIKPLLDEGLEKA
+509 EEIKPLLDDTLEKV
-523 KNWIESGGL
+523 KDWIESGGL
-532 KEFSEDVVGTVEFI
+532 KELSENIVGTVEFI
-546 IDNKETLLGI
+546 INNKETLLGI
-556 FAALEISLG
+556 FAALELALG
-565 AERMNKVIDSS
+565 AERIS
-576 KEIISAI
+576 KAVSGLKDVTSAI

-642 DDEYKE
+642 EERTAAINEQRKALEELSKTDTATAWRQADGGYKDTLVELAEISRRFEELKAKRESGGTVNENGGFTYFSDDEIKAMDDE
-648 LNETLEEYNRLK
+648 LMSLEIQKNALIALK
-660 AESIELAAQEAGQN
+660 REQ
-674 IEDAKA
+674 
-680 RAQSYKSQIDTL
+680 SQILTQYN
-692 ESLIAK
+692 EQEIAVMEQHNAEK
-698 NREYY
+698 E
-703 GTNDLRGNELH
+703 DIISK
-714 YFDQSGNAVGNAG
+714 SGNTA
-727 SFDEISDQLGSLYS
+727 
-741 NYYAANDI
+741 
-749 VRAYSETI
+749 
-757 DEATDNSVKHMGE
+757 
-770 VSEAAANSVK
+770 EAAV
-780 SGEEALASAWE
+780 ASAWE

-805 DQLATHKID
+805 NQLATHKID
-814 DTQYWAQRKAY
+814 DNTYWAQRKAY

-840 YDAVTGHY
+840 YDAVTDHY

-875 KRYEALKRQQKKNG
+875 KRYEALKRQQKENG

-914 TYYDKWLDLTDKIS
+914 TYYDKWIDLTGKIS
-928 DATKKATEKEVKEW
+928 DATEKATEKEVKEW
-942 KASSDKVSDAVEKK
+942 KTSADKVANAVEKK
-956 YEKVQQAFE
+956 YEQVQKAFE

-976 MSASDKPEDDIYSRM
+976 MSASDKPEDDVYSRM

-1074 ISKYYR
+1074 ISRYYQ
-1080 SAEKAGRSETQS
+1080 SAERAGRSDTQS
-1092 LRDDA
+1092 LKDDA
-1097 DKAAEEAKNTIK
+1097 DKAALAAKGSIQK
-1109 TSLDGL
+1109 SLSELGSD
-1115 SSNAY
+1115 AY

-1141 NKLMGVTSAGSGGT
+1141 EKLMGVTAAGNSKSAGIT
-1155 SSSAAAVTPVNLT
+1155 TPVNLT
-1168 INVNGKQVATVNT
+1168 INVNGKQAATIST
-1181 EDYLNKMKNEGGVID
+1181 EEYLNQVKNQGGTLD

>member
-12 GLSDDGLQT
+12 GIDTSGLQT
-21 SLKEIDSSLKEVDR
+21 SIKDVDTAVKSLSREMKAVDSV
-35 SIAATDK
+35 IAQS
-42 AINNAGKAG
+42 G
-51 LETTQLWEQQY
+51 ES
-62 DLLKTQIET
+62 
-71 TAEKLQGL
+71 AEM
-79 ESVQS
+79 
-84 KVAEAYDNG
+84 
-93 AIDYSVYIEFQ
+93 
-104 NEIANTATKLEN
+104 T
-116 LKKRAEEANAALHP
+116 
-130 SADTSTY
+130 
-137 QTINTSLD
+137 
-145 GVNQRYAN
+145 
-153 SRKELEEVNKALKVS
+153 
-168 GDNAQLMA
+168 A
-176 QKNTLLGEAIH
+176 QKNELYSQKIA
-187 DAQVKLQVLTSQ
+187 KLTEKLTALKSVENNVLSARNSGNISVEQ
-199 QERMNEAVRSGDTT
+199 FREYEREVVSTESALKR
-213 AEEYRAFQREIAN
+213 
-226 TQAELA
+226 
-232 ALTEEQKNLGKAAEE
+232 LTEEQKNLGKATEE
-247 TGDKSEK
+247 TTQKAVTLGDIVKANVISDVIVKGAEK
-254 GLEKTTDALKK
+254 VTGALKQI
-265 VEKVA
+265 
-270 MATTAAVTAALG
+270 
-282 KLSSDALSAYSQHE
+282 SSDALSAYSQHE
-296 QMTGGIE
+296 QMVGGVE
-303 TLFAGAEDTVIANA
+303 TLFAGAEDIVLENA
-317 QNAYK
+317 RNAYK

-339 ATLLQGLGGDTQKAA
+339 ATLLQGLSGDTQKAA

-420 MMATAKNVKEI
+420 MVATAKNVKEI

-556 FAALEISLG
+556 FAALELSLG
-565 AERMNKVIDSS
+565 AERIS
-576 KEIISAI
+576 KAVSGLKDVTSAI

-642 DDEYKE
+642 EKRTAAINEQRKALEELSKNDTATAWRQADGGYKDTLVELAEISKRFEELKAKRESGGTVNENGGFTYYTDEEIRAMDDE
-648 LNETLEEYNRLK
+648 LMSLEIQKNALIALK
-660 AESIELAAQEAGQN
+660 REQ
-674 IEDAKA
+674 
-680 RAQSYKSQIDTL
+680 SQILTQYN
-692 ESLIAK
+692 EQEIAVMEQHNAERADIISK
-698 NREYY
+698 
-703 GTNDLRGNELH
+703 
-714 YFDQSGNAVGNAG
+714 SGNTA
-727 SFDEISDQLGSLYS
+727 
-741 NYYAANDI
+741 
-749 VRAYSETI
+749 
-757 DEATDNSVKHMGE
+757 
-770 VSEAAANSVK
+770 
-780 SGEEALASAWE
+780 EEAVASAWE
-791 HIRETTKAKMDELD
+791 HIRATTKAKMDELD
-805 DQLATHKID
+805 NQLATHKID
-814 DTQYWAQRKAY
+814 DNTYWAQRKAY

-840 YDAVTGHY
+840 YDAVTDHY

-853 TEKTAADKSAKEAET
+853 TEKTAADKAAKEAET

-875 KRYEALKRQQKKNG
+875 KRYEALKRQQKENG

-901 MISELS
+901 MLSELT

-928 DATKKATEKEVKEW
+928 DATEKATEKEVKEW
-942 KASSDKVSDAVEKK
+942 KTSADKVANAVEKK
-956 YEKVQQAFE
+956 YEQVQKAFE

-976 MSASDKPEDDIYSRM
+976 MSASDKPEDDVYSRM

-1048 SFDKRKEYVKELLK
+1048 NFDKRKEYVKELLK
-1062 LSPERLKKHYAD
+1062 LSPERLKNHYAD

-1080 SAEKAGRSETQS
+1080 SAEKAGRSDTQS
-1092 LRDDA
+1092 LKDDA
-1097 DKAAEEAKNTIK
+1097 DKAALAAKGSIQK
-1109 TSLDGL
+1109 SLSELGSD
-1115 SSNAY
+1115 AY

-1131 KGFKEYKADT
+1131 KGFAEYKSDT
-1141 NKLMGVTSAGSGGT
+1141 EKLMGVTAAGNSKSAGIT
-1155 SSSAAAVTPVNLT
+1155 TPVNLT
-1168 INVNGKQVATVNT
+1168 INVNGKQAATIST
-1181 EDYLNKMKNEGGVID
+1181 EEYLNQVKNQGGTLD

>member
-12 GLSDDGLQT
+12 GIDTSGLQT
-21 SLKEIDSSLKEVDR
+21 SIKDVDTAVKSLSREMKAVDSV
-35 SIAATDK
+35 IAQS
-42 AINNAGKAG
+42 G
-51 LETTQLWEQQY
+51 ES
-62 DLLKTQIET
+62 
-71 TAEKLQGL
+71 AEM
-79 ESVQS
+79 
-84 KVAEAYDNG
+84 
-93 AIDYSVYIEFQ
+93 
-104 NEIANTATKLEN
+104 T
-116 LKKRAEEANAALHP
+116 
-130 SADTSTY
+130 
-137 QTINTSLD
+137 
-145 GVNQRYAN
+145 
-153 SRKELEEVNKALKVS
+153 
-168 GDNAQLMA
+168 A
-176 QKNTLLGEAIH
+176 QKNELYSQKIA
-187 DAQVKLQVLTSQ
+187 KLTEKLTALKSVENNVLSARNNGNISAEQ
-199 QERMNEAVRSGDTT
+199 FREYEREVVSTESALKR
-213 AEEYRAFQREIAN
+213 
-226 TQAELA
+226 
-232 ALTEEQKNLGKAAEE
+232 LTEEQKNLGKATEE
-247 TGDKSEK
+247 TTQKAVTLGDIVKANVISDVIVKGAEK
-254 GLEKTTDALKK
+254 VTGALKQI
-265 VEKVA
+265 
-270 MATTAAVTAALG
+270 
-282 KLSSDALSAYSQHE
+282 SSEAISAYSQYE
-296 QMTGGIE
+296 QMVGGVE
-303 TLFAGAEDTVIANA
+303 TLFAGAEDIVLENA
-317 QNAYK
+317 ENAFK
-322 TAGIS
+322 TAGVS
-327 ANSYMETVTGFS
+327 ANNYMQTITSFS
-339 ATLLQGLGGDTQKAA
+339 ATLLQGLDGDTEKAA
-354 SIADQALIDMADNAN
+354 RIADQALIDMSDNAN

-420 MMATAKNVKEI
+420 MVATAKNVKEI

-454 KEAESTIEGSLN
+454 KEAETTIEGSLN

-556 FAALEISLG
+556 FAALEVSLG

-583 NGIGDAANTAVGGV
+583 NGIGDAANTAVGSV

-642 DDEYKE
+642 DDEYPK

-770 VSEAAANSVK
+770 VSEAATNSVK
-780 SGEEALASAWE
+780 SGEEALTSAWE
-791 HIRETTKAKMDELD
+791 HIRATTKAKMEEYDSD
-805 DQLATHKID
+805 LATHKID
-814 DTQYWAQRKAY
+814 DNTYWAQRKAY

-840 YDAVTGHY
+840 YDAVTDHY

-853 TEKTAADKSAKEAET
+853 TEKTAADKAAKEA
-868 ALKDSYS
+868 
-875 KRYEALKRQQKKNG
+875 
-889 YGDSWLADELKK
+889 
-901 MISELS
+901 
-907 EGSDLYN
+907 
-914 TYYDKWLDLTDKIS
+914 DKIS
-928 DATKKATEKEVKEW
+928 DATEKATEKEVKEW
-942 KASSDKVSDAVEKK
+942 KTSADKVANAVEKK
-956 YEKVQQAFE
+956 YEQVQKAFE

-970 YINALD
+970 YISALD
-976 MSASDKPEDDIYSRM
+976 LSTSKKAEDDVYSRL
-991 GLARPKSSEE
+991 GLARPKNGEE
-1001 EDTGN
+1001 SADS

-1012 ENISKQTKELDE
+1012 DTIEKQTKELDE

-1080 SAEKAGRSETQS
+1080 SAEKAGRSDTQS

-1141 NKLMGVTSAGSGGT
+1141 DKLMGVTSAGSGGT

>member
-1 MANKYGYMAKI
+1 MRCRNGLRGSLTSGFRNFWKRSDIVANKYGYMAKI
-12 GLSDDGLQT
+12 GIDTSGLQT
-21 SLKEIDSSLKEVDR
+21 SIKDVDTAVKNLSHEMKAVDSV
-35 SIAATDK
+35 IAQS
-42 AINNAGKAG
+42 G
-51 LETTQLWEQQY
+51 ES
-62 DLLKTQIET
+62 
-71 TAEKLQGL
+71 AEM
-79 ESVQS
+79 
-84 KVAEAYDNG
+84 
-93 AIDYSVYIEFQ
+93 
-104 NEIANTATKLEN
+104 T
-116 LKKRAEEANAALHP
+116 
-130 SADTSTY
+130 
-137 QTINTSLD
+137 
-145 GVNQRYAN
+145 
-153 SRKELEEVNKALKVS
+153 
-168 GDNAQLMA
+168 A
-176 QKNTLLGEAIH
+176 QKNELYSQKIA
-187 DAQVKLQVLTSQ
+187 KLTEKLTALKSVENNVLSARNNGNISAEQ
-199 QERMNEAVRSGDTT
+199 FREYEREVVSTESALKR
-213 AEEYRAFQREIAN
+213 
-226 TQAELA
+226 
-232 ALTEEQKNLGKAAEE
+232 LTEEQKNLGKATEE
-247 TGDKSEK
+247 TTQKAVTLGDIVKANVISDVIVK
-254 GLEKTTDALKK
+254 GA
-265 VEKVA
+265 EKV
-270 MATTAAVTAALG
+270 TGTL
-282 KLSSDALSAYSQHE
+282 KQISSDALSAYSQYE
-296 QMTGGIE
+296 QMVGGIE
-303 TLFAGAEDTVIANA
+303 TLFAGAEDIVLENA
-317 QNAYK
+317 RNAYK

-415 VLNGQ
+415 VLNGEII
-420 MMATAKNVKEI
+420 ATANNVKEI

-454 KEAESTIEGSLN
+454 NEAETTIEGSLN

-481 PLDDFAQDGLTVLND
+481 PLDDFAQGGLTVLND

-556 FAALEISLG
+556 FAALELSLG

-642 DDEYKE
+642 DDEYTK

-692 ESLIAK
+692 ESLITK

-741 NYYAANDI
+741 DYYAANDI

-791 HIRETTKAKMDELD
+791 HIRATTKAKMEEYDSD
-805 DQLATHKID
+805 LATHKID
-814 DTQYWAQRKAY
+814 DNTYWAQRKAY

-840 YDAVTGHY
+840 YDAVNDHY

-875 KRYEALKRQQKKNG
+875 KRYEALKRQQKENG
-889 YGDSWLADELKK
+889 YDDQWLADELKK
-901 MISELS
+901 MLSELT

-928 DATKKATEKEVKEW
+928 EKEVKEW
-942 KASSDKVSDAVEKK
+942 KASADKVANAVEKK
-956 YEKVQQAFE
+956 YEQVQKAFE

-976 MSASDKPEDDIYSRM
+976 MSTSDKPEDDVYSRL
-991 GLARPKSSEE
+991 GLARPKNGEE
-1001 EDTGN
+1001 SADS

-1012 ENISKQTKELDE
+1012 DTIAKQTKELDE

-1080 SAEKAGRSETQS
+1080 SAEKAGRSDTQS

-1097 DKAAEEAKNTIK
+1097 DKAALAAKGSIQK
-1109 TSLDGL
+1109 SLSELGSD
-1115 SSNAY
+1115 AY

-1131 KGFKEYKADT
+1131 KGFAEYKSDT
-1141 NKLMGVTSAGSGGT
+1141 EKLMGVTAAGNSKSAGIT
-1155 SSSAAAVTPVNLT
+1155 TPVNLT
-1168 INVNGKQVATVNT
+1168 INVNGKQAATIST
-1181 EDYLNKMKNEGGVID
+1181 EEYLNQVKNQGGTLD

>member
-213 AEEYRAFQREIAN
+213 VEEYRAFQREIAN

-254 GLEKTTDALKK
+254 GLKKTTDALKK

-282 KLSSDALSAYSQHE
+282 KLSSDALNAYSQYE
-296 QMTGGIE
+296 QMVGGVE
-303 TLFAGAEDTVIANA
+303 TLFAGAEDIVLENA

-420 MMATAKNVKEI
+420 MVATAKNVKEI

-454 KEAESTIEGSLN
+454 KEAETTIEGSLN

-556 FAALEISLG
+556 FAALEVSLG

-583 NGIGDAANTAVGGV
+583 NGIGDAANTAVGSV

-674 IEDAKA
+674 IEDAKT

-741 NYYAANDI
+741 DYYAANDI

-791 HIRETTKAKMDELD
+791 HIRATTKAKMEEYDSD
-805 DQLATHKID
+805 LATHKID
-814 DTQYWAQRKAY
+814 DNTYWAQRKAY
-825 LEAHRDEESEEWWKY
+825 LEAHRDEDSEEWWKY
-840 YDAVTGHY
+840 YDAVTDHY

-853 TEKTAADKSAKEAET
+853 TEKTAADKAAKEA
-868 ALKDSYS
+868 
-875 KRYEALKRQQKKNG
+875 
-889 YGDSWLADELKK
+889 
-901 MISELS
+901 
-907 EGSDLYN
+907 
-914 TYYDKWLDLTDKIS
+914 DKIS
-928 DATKKATEKEVKEW
+928 DATEKATEKEVKEW
-942 KASSDKVSDAVEKK
+942 KTSSDKVSDAVEKK

-970 YINALD
+970 YISALD
-976 MSASDKPEDDIYSRM
+976 LSASDKPEDDVYSRL
-991 GLARPKSSEE
+991 GLARPKDGEE
-1001 EDTGN
+1001 SADS

-1012 ENISKQTKELDE
+1012 DTIAKQTKELDE

-1074 ISKYYR
+1074 ISRYYQ
-1080 SAEKAGRSETQS
+1080 SAERAGRSDTRS
-1092 LRDDA
+1092 LKDDA
-1097 DKAAEEAKNTIK
+1097 DKAALAAKGSIQK
-1109 TSLDGL
+1109 SLSELGSD
-1115 SSNAY
+1115 AY

-1131 KGFKEYKADT
+1131 KGFAEYKSDT
-1141 NKLMGVTSAGSGGT
+1141 EKLMGVTSAGSGGT

>member
-130 SADTSTY
+130 STDTSTY

-199 QERMNEAVRSGDTT
+199 QERMNEAVRSGETT

-247 TGDKSEK
+247 TGNKSEK

-282 KLSSDALSAYSQHE
+282 KLSSDALSAYSQYE
-296 QMTGGIE
+296 QMVGGVE
-303 TLFAGAEDTVIANA
+303 TLFAGAEDIVLENA
-317 QNAYK
+317 RNAYK

-339 ATLLQGLGGDTQKAA
+339 ATLLQGLSGDTQKAA
-354 SIADQALIDMADNAN
+354 EIADQALIDMSDNAN

-415 VLNGQ
+415 VLNGEII
-420 MMATAKNVKEI
+420 ATAENVKQI
-431 PFDKVIEAIHV
+431 PFDKIIEAIHV

-454 KEAESTIEGSLN
+454 LEAETTLEGSMN
-466 KLKASWENALVEIAQ
+466 KLKASWENALVDIAR

-532 KEFSEDVVGTVEFI
+532 KELSENIVGTVEFI
-546 IDNKETLLGI
+546 INNKETLLGI
-556 FAALEISLG
+556 FAALELALG
-565 AERMNKVIDSS
+565 AERIS
-576 KEIISAI
+576 KAVSGLKDVTSAI

-606 WVAVAAVTIT
+606 WVTVAAVTIT

-642 DDEYKE
+642 DDEYTK

-703 GTNDLRGNELH
+703 GTNDLRGNELY
-714 YFDQSGNAVGNAG
+714 YFDQSGNAAG
-727 SFDEISDQLGSLYS
+727 SAGSYDEISDQLGSLYHD
-741 NYYAANDI
+741 YYAANDI
-749 VRAYSETI
+749 VKAYSETI
-757 DEATDNSVKHMGE
+757 NEAADNSVKHMGE

-791 HIRETTKAKMDELD
+791 HIRATTKAKMDELD
-805 DQLATHKID
+805 NQLATHKID
-814 DTQYWAQRKAY
+814 DNTYWAQRKAY

-840 YDAVTGHY
+840 YDAVNDHY

-853 TEKTAADKSAKEAET
+853 TEKTAADKAAKEAEN
-868 ALKDSYS
+868 ALKESYS
-875 KRYEALKRQQKKNG
+875 QKYEALKRQQKENG
-889 YGDSWLADELKK
+889 YDDRWLADELKK

-928 DATKKATEKEVKEW
+928 EKEVKEW
-942 KASSDKVSDAVEKK
+942 KTSADKVANAVEKK
-956 YEKVQQAFE
+956 YEQVQKAFE

-970 YINALD
+970 YISVLD
-976 MSASDKPEDDIYSRM
+976 LSASKKAEDDVYSRL
-991 GLARPKSSEE
+991 GLARPKNGEE
-1001 EDTGN
+1001 SADS

-1024 YTRNMERLEKSDIPE
+1024 YARNMEKLENSDIPE

-1048 SFDKRKEYVKELLK
+1048 GFDKRKEYVKELLK

-1080 SAEKAGRSETQS
+1080 SAEKAGRSDTQS

-1097 DKAAEEAKNTIK
+1097 DKAAEEAKKTIK
-1109 TSLDGL
+1109 ASLAGL

-1141 NKLMGVTSAGSGGT
+1141 DKLMGVTSAGSGGT
-1155 SSSAAAVTPVNLT
+1155 PSSAAAVTPVNLT

>member
-12 GLSDDGLQT
+12 GIDTSGLQT
-21 SLKEIDSSLKEVDR
+21 SIKDVDTAVKSLSREMKAVDSV
-35 SIAATDK
+35 IAQS
-42 AINNAGKAG
+42 G
-51 LETTQLWEQQY
+51 ES
-62 DLLKTQIET
+62 
-71 TAEKLQGL
+71 AEM
-79 ESVQS
+79 
-84 KVAEAYDNG
+84 
-93 AIDYSVYIEFQ
+93 
-104 NEIANTATKLEN
+104 T
-116 LKKRAEEANAALHP
+116 
-130 SADTSTY
+130 
-137 QTINTSLD
+137 
-145 GVNQRYAN
+145 
-153 SRKELEEVNKALKVS
+153 
-168 GDNAQLMA
+168 A
-176 QKNTLLGEAIH
+176 QKNELYSQKIA
-187 DAQVKLQVLTSQ
+187 KLTEKLTALKSVENNVLSARNNGNISAEQ
-199 QERMNEAVRSGDTT
+199 FREYEREVVSTESALKR
-213 AEEYRAFQREIAN
+213 
-226 TQAELA
+226 
-232 ALTEEQKNLGKAAEE
+232 LTEEQKNLGKAAEE

-282 KLSSDALSAYSQHE
+282 KLSSDALSAYSQYE
-296 QMTGGIE
+296 QMVGGVE
-303 TLFAGAEDTVIANA
+303 TLFAGAEDIVLENA
-317 QNAYK
+317 RNAYK

-354 SIADQALIDMADNAN
+354 SIADQAIIDMADNAN
-369 KMGTAMGSI
+369 KMGTSMASI

-420 MMATAKNVKEI
+420 MVATAKNVKEI

-466 KLKASWENALVEIAQ
+466 KLKASWKNALVEIAQ

-556 FAALEISLG
+556 FAALEVSLG
-565 AERMNKVIDSS
+565 AERMSKVIDGS

-741 NYYAANDI
+741 DYYAANDI

-770 VSEAAANSVK
+770 VSEVAANSVK

-791 HIRETTKAKMDELD
+791 HIRATTKAKMDELD

-814 DTQYWAQRKAY
+814 DTQYWARRKAY
-825 LEAHRDEESEEWWKY
+825 LEAHQDKESEEWWKY
-840 YDAVTGHY
+840 YDKVTDHY
-848 DKLSK
+848 DKLSE
-853 TEKTAADKSAKEAET
+853 TEKTAADKAAKEAEN

-875 KRYEALKRQQKKNG
+875 KRYEALKRQQKENG

-901 MISELS
+901 MLSELT
-907 EGSDLYN
+907 EGSELYN

-928 DATKKATEKEVKEW
+928 DATEKATEKEVKEW
-942 KASSDKVSDAVEKK
+942 KTSADKVSDAVEKK
-956 YEKVQQAFE
+956 YEQVQQAFE

-976 MSASDKPEDDIYSRM
+976 MSTSDKPEDDVYSRM
-991 GLARPKSSEE
+991 GLARPKNGEE
-1001 EDTGN
+1001 SADS
-1006 QYDFSS
+1006 QYDFGSDT
-1012 ENISKQTKELDE
+1012 IAKQTKELDE
-1024 YTRNMERLEKSDIPE
+1024 YTRNMEKLENSDIPE

-1080 SAEKAGRSETQS
+1080 SAEKAGRSDTQS

-1141 NKLMGVTSAGSGGT
+1141 DKLMGVTSAGSGGST
-1155 SSSAAAVTPVNLT
+1155 SSAAAVTPVNLT

>member
-1 MANKYGYMAKI
+1 MAPNKYGYMAKI
-12 GLSDDGLQT
+12 GIDTTGVQNGLTEADSAMRAFSREMREVNNVIAQGGNSAEMAAQRNQLYAEQITQLNRRLEALRSVEEDINRARANGNIDESEYRAYRREIEQT
-21 SLKEIDSSLKEVDR
+21 ENALQNLREQQRDIG
-35 SIAATDK
+35 A
-42 AINNAGKAG
+42 NAGKD
-51 LETTQLWEQQY
+51 Y
-62 DLLKTQIET
+62 DKVVS
-71 TAEKLQGL
+71 ALQ
-79 ESVQS
+79 
-84 KVAEAYDNG
+84 N
-93 AIDYSVYIEFQ
+93 
-104 NEIANTATKLEN
+104 
-116 LKKRAEEANAALHP
+116 
-130 SADTSTY
+130 
-137 QTINTSLD
+137 
-145 GVNQRYAN
+145 
-153 SRKELEEVNKALKVS
+153 
-168 GDNAQLMA
+168 
-176 QKNTLLGEAIH
+176 
-187 DAQVKLQVLTSQ
+187 
-199 QERMNEAVRSGDTT
+199 
-213 AEEYRAFQREIAN
+213 
-226 TQAELA
+226 
-232 ALTEEQKNLGKAAEE
+232 
-247 TGDKSEK
+247 
-254 GLEKTTDALKK
+254 

-270 MATTAAVTAALG
+270 LATTGAVAAALG
-282 KLSSDALSAYSQHE
+282 KLSSDALSAYSQYE
-296 QMTGGIE
+296 QLVGGNE
-303 TLFAGAEDTVIANA
+303 TLFAGAEDIVLENA
-317 QNAYK
+317 ENAFK
-322 TAGIS
+322 TAGVS
-327 ANSYMETVTGFS
+327 ANNYMQTVTSFS
-339 ATLLQGLGGDTQKAA
+339 ATLLQGLDGDTEKAA
-354 SIADQALIDMADNAN
+354 RIADQALIDMSDNAN

-378 QYAYQGF
+378 QYTYQGF

-415 VLNGQ
+415 VLNGEII
-420 MMATAKNVKEI
+420 ATAENVKQI
-431 PFDKVIEAIHV
+431 PFDKIIEAIHV

-454 KEAESTIEGSLN
+454 LEAETTLEGSMN
-466 KLKASWENALVEIAQ
+466 KLKASWENALVDIAR
-481 PLDDFAQDGLTVLND
+481 PLDDFAQGGLTILND
-496 NVDEIKEALVDTM
+496 NIDTIKEALVDTM

-556 FAALEISLG
+556 FAALELSLG

-703 GTNDLRGNELH
+703 GTNDLRGNEIH

-741 NYYAANDI
+741 DYYAANDI

-791 HIRETTKAKMDELD
+791 HIRATTKAKMDELD

-840 YDAVTGHY
+840 YDAVTDHY

-875 KRYEALKRQQKKNG
+875 KRYEALKRQQKENG

-901 MISELS
+901 MISELT

-914 TYYDKWLDLTDKIS
+914 AYYDKWLDLTDKIS
-928 DATKKATEKEVKEW
+928 DATEKATEKEVKEW

-956 YEKVQQAFE
+956 YEKAQQAFE

-970 YINALD
+970 YISALD
-976 MSASDKPEDDIYSRM
+976 LSASDKPEDDIYSRM

-1024 YTRNMERLEKSDIPE
+1024 YTRNMEKLENSDIPE

-1048 SFDKRKEYVKELLK
+1048 NFDKRKEYVKELLK

-1080 SAEKAGRSETQS
+1080 SAEKAGRSDTQS
-1092 LRDDA
+1092 LKDDA
-1097 DKAAEEAKNTIK
+1097 DKAALAAKGSIQK
-1109 TSLDGL
+1109 SLSELGSD
-1115 SSNAY
+1115 AY

-1131 KGFKEYKADT
+1131 KGFAEYKSDT
-1141 NKLMGVTSAGSGGT
+1141 EKLMGVTAAGNSKSAGIT
-1155 SSSAAAVTPVNLT
+1155 TPVNLT
-1168 INVNGKQVATVNT
+1168 INVNGKQAATIST
-1181 EDYLNKMKNEGGVID
+1181 EEYLNQVKNQGGTLD

>member
-12 GLSDDGLQT
+12 GIDTSGLQT
-21 SLKEIDSSLKEVDR
+21 SIKDVDTAVKSLSREMKAVDSV
-35 SIAATDK
+35 IAQS
-42 AINNAGKAG
+42 G
-51 LETTQLWEQQY
+51 ES
-62 DLLKTQIET
+62 
-71 TAEKLQGL
+71 AEM
-79 ESVQS
+79 
-84 KVAEAYDNG
+84 
-93 AIDYSVYIEFQ
+93 
-104 NEIANTATKLEN
+104 T
-116 LKKRAEEANAALHP
+116 
-130 SADTSTY
+130 
-137 QTINTSLD
+137 
-145 GVNQRYAN
+145 
-153 SRKELEEVNKALKVS
+153 
-168 GDNAQLMA
+168 A
-176 QKNTLLGEAIH
+176 QKNELYSQKIA
-187 DAQVKLQVLTSQ
+187 KLTEKLTALKSVENNVLSARNNGNISAEQ
-199 QERMNEAVRSGDTT
+199 FREYEREVVSTESALKR
-213 AEEYRAFQREIAN
+213 
-226 TQAELA
+226 
-232 ALTEEQKNLGKAAEE
+232 LTEEQKNLGKAAEE

-254 GLEKTTDALKK
+254 GLEKTTDALKN

-282 KLSSDALSAYSQHE
+282 KLSSDALSAYSQYE
-296 QMTGGIE
+296 QLVGGIE
-303 TLFAGAEDTVIANA
+303 TLFAGAEDIVLENA
-317 QNAYK
+317 RNAYK

-420 MMATAKNVKEI
+420 MVATAKNVKEI

-509 EEIKPLLDEGLEKA
+509 EEIKPLLDDTLEKV
-523 KNWIESGGL
+523 KDWIESGGL
-532 KEFSEDVVGTVEFI
+532 KELSENIVGTVEFI
-546 IDNKETLLGI
+546 INNKETLLGI
-556 FAALEISLG
+556 FAALELALG
-565 AERMNKVIDSS
+565 AERIS
-576 KEIISAI
+576 KAVSGLKDVTSAI

-606 WVAVAAVTIT
+606 WVAVATVTIT

-642 DDEYKE
+642 EERTAAINEQRKALEELSKTDTATAWRQADGGYKDTLVELAEISKRFEELKAKRESGGTVNENGGFTYYTDEEIRAMDDE
-648 LNETLEEYNRLK
+648 LMSLEIQKNALIALK
-660 AESIELAAQEAGQN
+660 REQ
-674 IEDAKA
+674 
-680 RAQSYKSQIDTL
+680 SQILTQYN
-692 ESLIAK
+692 EQEIAVMEQHNAERADIISK
-698 NREYY
+698 
-703 GTNDLRGNELH
+703 
-714 YFDQSGNAVGNAG
+714 SGNTA
-727 SFDEISDQLGSLYS
+727 
-741 NYYAANDI
+741 
-749 VRAYSETI
+749 
-757 DEATDNSVKHMGE
+757 
-770 VSEAAANSVK
+770 
-780 SGEEALASAWE
+780 EEAVASAWE
-791 HIRETTKAKMDELD
+791 HIRATTKAKMEEYDSD
-805 DQLATHKID
+805 LATHKID
-814 DTQYWAQRKAY
+814 DNTYWAQRKAY

-840 YDAVTGHY
+840 YDAVTDHY

-853 TEKTAADKSAKEAET
+853 TEKTAADKSAKEAEN
-868 ALKDSYS
+868 ALKESYS
-875 KRYEALKRQQKKNG
+875 QKYEALKRQQKENG

-901 MISELS
+901 MLSELT

-928 DATKKATEKEVKEW
+928 EKEVKEW
-942 KASSDKVSDAVEKK
+942 KASADKVANAVEKK
-956 YEKVQQAFE
+956 YEQVQKAFE

-976 MSASDKPEDDIYSRM
+976 MSTSDKPEDDVYSRM
-991 GLARPKSSEE
+991 GLARPKNGEE
-1001 EDTGN
+1001 SADS
-1006 QYDFSS
+1006 QYDFGSDT
-1012 ENISKQTKELDE
+1012 IAKQTKELDE

-1080 SAEKAGRSETQS
+1080 SAEKAGRSDTQS
-1092 LRDDA
+1092 LKDDA
-1097 DKAAEEAKNTIK
+1097 DKAALAAKGSIQK
-1109 TSLDGL
+1109 SLSELGSD
-1115 SSNAY
+1115 AY

-1141 NKLMGVTSAGSGGT
+1141 DKLMGVTSAGSGGT